1 MPVKLLVTSLV
12 TAFNLGLAL
21 LVYLKDPSRWVN
33 RTFAVF
39 ALTVAGWTVGT
50 YLGSTYAGTPTG
62 LLVGRG
68 AFAMGGLMAYAL
80 LVFLHIFPTSSRL
93 PRSFPVKVFG
103 VLGATL
109 TLAAISTPW
118 IVATLTTEAGSPKV
132 RYGPLYPLFAVYI
145 VGSVGYSFITI
156 FHKIRVARGAE
167 RLQLK
172 YLFIGLLIPGLLVT
186 VTNLLIPLAF
196 GTSQFSQYGPL
207 FSFLMIA
214 MIAHAIVR
222 HRLMDIRLVVRR
234 GVVLLLAV
242 AIAGGVFLTLLGLI
256 TTAVFSRAHELPLW
270 IEVSLVLLIAILF
283 QPLRQWIQ
291 TSLDRYLYREPYDYQ
306 RTVREASRT
315 IGSMLDLK
323 SLLNYVCEV
332 IGRTVRPEAVSIYIK
347 NPGSPGYTQMAIRR
361 FIQDTGNLQ
370 FAETLPEYSPLVHFL
385 SNARSYLLHDDLR
398 TAKPDAVPNEALT
411 ELMELGGELA
421 LPVLHEEQL
430 IGFLIVAPKLSGD
443 PYFSEDID
451 LLSTLVSQAAI
462 AIKNAQLYRE
472 VAVVNEYITNIVATM
487 ESGVI
492 AVDPDGKVTLF
503 NPAAERI
510 TGLAARAIRSG
521 PAAGLPSALAHPL
534 QATLTDG
541 QPRVHT
547 ETTIPDAAGH
557 YRPVSSSTYA
567 LRDRPG
573 NVLGAVAI
581 FSDLTRLKELEGEK
595 RRAER
600 LASIGALAS
609 GIAHEIKNPL
619 VAIKTFAEL
628 LPERFTEKDFR
639 EDFSQVVIR
648 EIARIDDLVARLRGL
663 AAPAARPLPSL
674 DLREPI
680 EETLALLRGQLEQ
693 KRIRVR
699 RLYDQALPLVAGD
712 PAQLKQLF
720 LNLFMNALEAMDAG
734 GELTIRLSRR
744 ESTGAPSLL
753 VEVSDT
759 GSGIPQNMLGKVFD
773 PFVTTKPGGSGLGLA
788 ICRGIAD
795 AHRATIRVENNAR
808 SRGTTVTID
817 FLVTDET
824 PAAIKA

>member
-1 MPVKLLVTSLV
+1 MSPKLFVPTLV
-12 TAFNLGLAL
+12 TALNLGLAL

-33 RTFAVF
+33 RAFAIF
-39 ALTVAGWTVGT
+39 ALTVAGWTAGT
-50 YLGSTYAGTPTG
+50 YLGTAYAGAPIG

-68 AFAMGGLMAYAL
+68 AFAMAGLMAYAL
-80 LVFLHIFPTSSRL
+80 LVFLHIFPASSRL
-93 PRSFPVKVFG
+93 PGSFPVKVFG
-103 VLGATL
+103 VLAATL

-118 IVATLTTEAGSPKV
+118 IVATLTSEAGSPKV
-132 RYGPLYPLFAVYI
+132 RYGLLYPLFAFYI
-145 VGSVGYSFITI
+145 VGSVGYSFLTI
-156 FHKIRVARGAE
+156 FHKIRLARGVE

-222 HRLMDIRLVVRR
+222 HRLMNIRLVIRR

-242 AIAGGVFLTLLGLI
+242 VFAGGVFLTLLGLI
-256 TTAVFSRAHELPLW
+256 STAVFTRAHELPLW

-283 QPLRQWIQ
+283 QPLRHWIQ

-306 RTVREASRT
+306 RTIRVASRT
-315 IGSMLDLK
+315 IGSMLDLR

-332 IGRTVRPEAVSIYIK
+332 IGRTVRPEAVSIYIG
-347 NPGSPGYTQMAIRR
+347 NTERPGYAQMSVQR
-361 FIQDTGNLQ
+361 FIEHNDGPL
-370 FAETLPEYSPLVHFL
+370 FRETLPESSPLIRFL
-385 SNARSYLLHDDLR
+385 SHARTYLLRDDLR
-398 TAKPDAVPNEALT
+398 RTNPEAGRSDALKDLVD
-411 ELMELGGELA
+411 LGGEMA
-421 LPVLHEEQL
+421 LPILHEDQL
-430 IGFLIVAPKLSGD
+430 TGFLIVAPKLSGD

-451 LLSTLVSQAAI
+451 LLSTLIGQAAI

-472 VAVVNEYITNIVATM
+472 VALVNEYVTNIVATM

-492 AVDPDGKVTLF
+492 AVDADGKVTLF
-503 NPAAERI
+503 NPAAQQI
-510 TGLAARAIRSG
+510 TGLAVRAIRSG
-521 PAAGLPSALAHPL
+521 PATSLPTALAHPL
-534 QATLTDG
+534 QATLADG
-541 QPRVHT
+541 QPRVQV
-547 ETTIPDAAGH
+547 ETTIPDGAGH

-567 LRDRPG
+567 LRDRLG

-581 FSDLTRLKELEGEK
+581 FSDLTRLKELESEK

-663 AAPAARPLPSL
+663 AAPASRPLPSL

-693 KRIRVR
+693 KRVRVR

-720 LNLFMNALEAMDAG
+720 LNLFMNALEAMEAG
-734 GELTIRLSRR
+734 GELTVRLSRR
-744 ESTGAPSLL
+744 DSTEGASLL
-753 VEVSDT
+753 AEVSDT
-759 GSGIPQNMLGKVFD
+759 GSGIPQDMLGRVFD
-773 PFVTTKPGGSGLGLA
+773 PFVTTKPRGSGLGLA

-795 AHRATIRVENNAR
+795 AHRATIRVGNNANH
-808 SRGTTVTID
+808 RGTRVTID
-817 FLVTDET
+817 FAAVENI
-824 PAAIKA
+824 PAAVKA